1 MPDGRPDVGEA
12 RGQVSLISAGNG
24 LRAPRAAV
32 RIYALFGAAL
42 FGAALLCASAFPQW
56 MGRGGEIPF
65 VGAVLVWILSGFFPV
80 LRLEDARRSSLGILL
95 ATALRLVSA
104 GFFFL
109 AAFALCKVS
118 PGPWLGLISP
128 FYLLIIL
135 AESALVW
142 RG

>member
-1 MPDGRPDVGEA
+1 M
-12 RGQVSLISAGNG
+12 
-24 LRAPRAAV
+24 
-32 RIYALFGAAL
+32 RIYAVFGAAL
-42 FGAALLCASAFPQW
+42 FGAALLCAFSFPEA

-65 VGAVLVWILSGFFPV
+65 AGAVAVWILSGFLPLPR
-80 LRLEDARRSSLGILL
+80 LRDARRSSVGILA
-95 ATALRLVSA
+95 ATAVRLVSA